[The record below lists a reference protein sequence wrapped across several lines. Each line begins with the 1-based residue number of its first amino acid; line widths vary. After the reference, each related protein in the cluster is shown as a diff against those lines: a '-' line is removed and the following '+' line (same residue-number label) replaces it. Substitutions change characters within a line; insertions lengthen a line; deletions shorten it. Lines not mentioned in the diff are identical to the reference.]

1 MEHERKR
8 RRLEKSKAVEQ
19 EIDVAYLPQK
29 DEVVSRIAPMSLL
42 SAAITKKVPSTR
54 PMDACSSNSLA
65 PTSRISST
73 TTALV
78 AIKQEPLTQIMAPQ
92 ENAALDAP
100 IPTSGPLQ
108 PPAEIPLPGLVL
120 EYASKLTP
128 IDQIKWPPA
137 KPGRFHI
144 FGLIMSIGLEEQI
157 VSKAGQGSTKRLL
170 SVCDQ
175 SATSFKLDLWRERC
189 RWGDLVRPGDV
200 VLITDVQTKEYRQ
213 KVTGNTSTWSRMSR
227 LDGSV
232 LASYRGHPTLETF
245 LRVFIDKRRVLA
257 LDLLDSGK
265 GIVRAPSYYL
275 SLGDGVDAFRAAILE
290 QERQDPQQRT
300 DSLWVSLLY
309 TLVKI
314 DATSKEPYP
323 LSEDGWNATM
333 KNIEAR
339 RFDSI
344 RSLRQHKFMG
354 NAILDAYIL
363 AVSFPDLVSS
373 EADQIEYD
381 MLGFIQCYCTGCQS
395 AAVSS
400 PQNPSILFCPFCH
413 LDPQRNHHPLEWMYP
428 GFELS
433 LGDKPRLAANL
444 SSEALQLRCQYEI
457 GDQVFVS
464 VPARKWTQSEEGFQ
478 KSRMR
483 WKRLVQLMNS
493 ACGQL
498 DRDEEGDTGR
508 KDSLDVDLR
517 YRIPQKVRVEVRVGV
532 NMMTKA
538 LKVDYL

>member
-1 MEHERKR
+1 
-8 RRLEKSKAVEQ
+8 
-19 EIDVAYLPQK
+19 
-29 DEVVSRIAPMSLL
+29 
-42 SAAITKKVPSTR
+42 
-54 PMDACSSNSLA
+54 MDAL
-65 PTSRISST
+65 
-73 TTALV
+73 
-78 AIKQEPLTQIMAPQ
+78 
-92 ENAALDAP
+92 
-100 IPTSGPLQ
+100 
-108 PPAEIPLPGLVL
+108 
-120 EYASKLTP
+120 SK
-128 IDQIKWPPA
+128 
-137 KPGRFHI
+137 
-144 FGLIMSIGLEEQI
+144 
-157 VSKAGQGSTKRLL
+157 
-170 SVCDQ
+170 
-175 SATSFKLDLWRERC
+175 
-189 RWGDLVRPGDV
+189 
-200 VLITDVQTKEYRQ
+200 
-213 KVTGNTSTWSRMSR
+213 
-227 LDGSV
+227 
-232 LASYRGHPTLETF
+232 
-245 LRVFIDKRRVLA
+245 FI
-257 LDLLDSGK
+257 
-265 GIVRAPSYYL
+265 
-275 SLGDGVDAFRAAILE
+275 
-290 QERQDPQQRT
+290 
-300 DSLWVSLLY
+300 
-309 TLVKI
+309 VKI
-314 DATSKEPYP
+314 DAASKEPYP
-323 LSEDGWNATM
+323 LSEDGWNANM

-444 SSEALQLRCQYEI
+444 SSEGLQLRCQYEI
-457 GDQVFVS
+457 GDQVFLS

-478 KSRMR
+478 RSRMR
-483 WKRLVQLMNS
+483 WKRLVQLMNNG
-493 ACGQL
+493 CGQL
-498 DRDEEGDTGR
+498 DRDEEEDAGR